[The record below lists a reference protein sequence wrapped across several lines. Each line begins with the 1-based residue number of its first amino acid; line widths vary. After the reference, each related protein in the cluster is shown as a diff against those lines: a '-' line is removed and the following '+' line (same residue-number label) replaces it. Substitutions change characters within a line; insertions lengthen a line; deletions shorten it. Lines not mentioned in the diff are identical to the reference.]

1 MARRPVYF
9 DGPQEGDGTCGKKH
23 VPKNMGQDNEEPGH
37 ETDSRY
43 ERPPFP
49 RFRYKKSGAYGKK
62 EAMGRPPVKGA
73 SIPAQDKPEKDID
86 VRQTGQ
92 DHDEE
97 DGS

>member
-1 MARRPVYF
+1 MTKCDILFEKEEYRWKEPDVNVVRFASYLK
-9 DGPQEGDGTCGKKH
+9 EKA
-23 VPKNMGQDNEEPGH
+23 GQKA
-37 ETDSRY
+37 DSRY
-43 ERPPFP
+43 ERPPLP
-49 RFRYKKSGAYGKK
+49 RSGYKKSGAYCKE

-73 SIPAQDKPEKDID
+73 SIPTQDKPEKDID